1 MVTAEKKLADE
12 ALWKEYKLGNQL
24 TAREAL
30 ITKYAYLVKY
40 VASRMAIN
48 LPPSIEFDDLVSYG
62 VFGLIDGIEKYDYLR
77 GIKFETYCIAR
88 IKGSIID
95 GLRALDWVPQSI
107 KKKRREVELAYSRLE
122 AKLGRAA
129 TDKEI
134 ADFLGL
140 TAEEFGQV
148 LRRIGYTSVVS
159 LDDIIG
165 EDRDGGEGL
174 TLLETI
180 PDANADD
187 PFERYEA
194 TELKNTLAKAIEKLP
209 EKERMVVT
217 LFYYEGLMTKEIA
230 AVMEL
235 SESRISQLHTKS
247 ILRLRGSLSRFKK
260 TLIN

>member
-1 MVTAEKKLADE
+1 MVTTDKRMADE
-12 ALWKEYKLGNQL
+12 ALWRQYKQSGGLE
-24 TAREAL
+24 AREAL
-30 ITKYAYLVKY
+30 ITKYVHLVKY

-62 VFGLIDGIEKYDYLR
+62 VFGLIDGIEKFDYLR

-95 GLRALDWVPQSI
+95 GLRALDWVPQSV
-107 KKKRREVELAYSRLE
+107 KKKRREVEAAFSRLE

-129 TDKEI
+129 TDAEA
-134 ADFLGL
+134 ADCLGL
-140 TAEEFGQV
+140 TTEEFGRLLQ
-148 LRRIGYTSVVS
+148 RIGYTSVVS
-159 LDDIIG
+159 LEDIIG
-165 EDRDGGEGL
+165 DDRDGGEGL
-174 TLLETI
+174 ALLEII

-187 PFERYEA
+187 PVRQYENA
-194 TELKNTLAKAIEKLP
+194 ELKTILAAAIEKLP
-209 EKERMVVT
+209 EKEKMVVT

-260 TLIN
+260 TLFN